1 MEPTVIIHEDN
12 GKELLFTL
20 ENVDVSVANAIRRT
34 ILSNIG
40 TIVFRTTPH
49 EMNDCVIHKNN
60 TRLNNEIIK
69 QRLSCIPIH
78 YLHTVSDDDVED
90 MILELD
96 VENTSSEYRMVT
108 TKDFKIKSKS
118 SGKYMD
124 EETLRLVFPPS
135 RTVYE
140 ALHKE
145 YFIDF
150 VKLRPRIADVPGEHL
165 HLSCAFSYGF
175 AKEDGMFN
183 VVSTCSYGFTKD
195 ESRIPAE
202 FEKKREELEAKGLSP
217 PEIQFALK
225 DWLLLDSFRI
235 TKQNSFD
242 FIIETVGVYTNKE
255 IVKKACQ
262 HLIQLF
268 RDIDGICKVEK
279 CQYGVMPNEYTI
291 YINEDDYTIGKVI
304 EKMLYKEYFEG
315 GSDGSQDQLINFC
328 GFRKAHP
335 HDTYAIVNVC
345 YKDSLEED
353 YEEVVMSHL
362 HYIAEQAIGILST
375 IMAKF

>member
-1 MEPTVIIHEDN
+1 MEPIVTINDET
-12 GKELLFTL
+12 GRELLFTI
-20 ENVDVSVANAIRRT
+20 ENVDVSFANAIRRT

-78 YLHTVSDDDVED
+78 YLHTVTDEEVED

-96 VENTSSEYRMVT
+96 VENTSPEYRMVT
-108 TKDFKIKSKS
+108 SRDFRIKSKS
-118 SGKYMD
+118 TGKYMD

-135 RTVYE
+135 RIVYE

-150 VKLRPRIADVPGEHL
+150 VKLRPRLSDVPGEHI
-165 HLSCAFSYGF
+165 HLSCAFSYGY

-195 ESRIPAE
+195 KSRIPAE
-202 FEKKREELEAKGLSP
+202 FEKKREELESKGLSP

-242 FIIETVGVYTNKE
+242 FIIETLGVYTNKE

-262 HLIQLF
+262 HLIELF
-268 RDIDGICKVEK
+268 RNIDGICAVQKGSGTME
-279 CQYGVMPNEYTI
+279 NEYTI
-291 YINEDDYTIGKVI
+291 YVNEDDYTIGKVI
-304 EKMLYKEYFEG
+304 EKLLYKEYFEG
-315 GSDGSQDQLINFC
+315 GEDGSQEQLITFC

-335 HDTYAIVNVC
+335 HDTFAIVNVC
-345 YKDSLEED
+345 YAHKLED
-353 YEEVVMSHL
+353 QYEEVVMSHL
-362 HYIAEQAIGILST
+362 HFIAERAIAILGT